1 MIVTEKANVNVAVSP
16 LRKQTIAAKR
26 NLQQLRDAP
35 NIIISIQK
43 CIYSK
48 LFDNFLTILHLG
60 KILLVSI
67 FTRLYLRPF
76 SIHLQKSLHIK
87 LAYLYQKFEL
97 YY

>member
-67 FTRLYLRPF
+67 FTRLF
-76 SIHLQKSLHIK
+76 KTVFNTFTE
-87 LAYLYQKFEL
+87 KFTH
-97 YY
+97 